1 MCRGAVLNVDLY
13 DLILR
18 SSYVGLKIQKATGEY
33 PCGHNGP
40 WGDVDTHVRT
50 TAHWALINFK
60 AYEITGEERFL
71 SSTIKASE
79 YLIRKEQRPYGY
91 TFYCR
96 TTQTG
101 KNMCNGLIGQA
112 WAIEPLILIGNSL
125 NKREYLDV
133 AKKVLLSHR
142 YNYKQHVWNNTEIN
156 GKILGINHTL
166 NQQVWFATLNL
177 ILGKFLCDQKLN
189 DLAIDFFINLP
200 LLVGSFEEKGLIKHT
215 FDGHVWFFRKIAK
228 QLIGRTYKNYDE
240 QKMLSQG
247 YLSFVLYG
255 LALAYEYSSEQI
267 FWSDIRIK
275 NFISSSVNYIVSKFP
290 FGHGEKTGYRW
301 CYNPTGIE
309 IAYTLQIFQKYLKL
323 ESVEK
328 KISMW
333 LEKQFE
339 FYYDFEK
346 NMMSRNTVDPVIL
359 SSRIYEAVRLN
370 NYSLSL
376 SDDE

>member
-1 MCRGAVLNVDLY
+1 MF
-13 DLILR
+13 
-18 SSYVGLKIQKATGEY
+18 
-33 PCGHNGP
+33 
-40 WGDVDTHVRT
+40 RT

-328 KISMW
+328 KYQCGWRSNLNFIMIS
-333 LEKQFE
+333 K
-339 FYYDFEK
+339 K
-346 NMMSRNTVDPVIL
+346 I
-359 SSRIYEAVRLN
+359 
-370 NYSLSL
+370 
-376 SDDE
+376 

>member
-1 MCRGAVLNVDLY
+1 
-13 DLILR
+13 
-18 SSYVGLKIQKATGEY
+18 
-33 PCGHNGP
+33 
-40 WGDVDTHVRT
+40 
-50 TAHWALINFK
+50 
-60 AYEITGEERFL
+60 
-71 SSTIKASE
+71 
-79 YLIRKEQRPYGY
+79 
-91 TFYCR
+91 
-96 TTQTG
+96 
-101 KNMCNGLIGQA
+101 
-112 WAIEPLILIGNSL
+112 
-125 NKREYLDV
+125 
-133 AKKVLLSHR
+133 
-142 YNYKQHVWNNTEIN
+142 
-156 GKILGINHTL
+156 
-166 NQQVWFATLNL
+166 
-177 ILGKFLCDQKLN
+177 
-189 DLAIDFFINLP
+189 LP

-309 IAYTLQIFQKYLKL
+309 IAYTLQIFRQYLNL

-339 FYYDFEK
+339 LYYDFEK